1 MGVTFYVLIYCLLLL
16 LSTATSWDCRPFEEN
31 MPYTLATKWR
41 STKYDSDKVAW
52 VKNGVIYATCDTDL
66 SCVNYFDH
74 VTEIRTDL
82 NQDGFSWVNLTILN
96 ATRREAGVWTLKYIE
111 GIETQASI
119 IEQCNLKSY
128 VKAESVHCNAT
139 RTTDG
144 VSVQCVVTRVWPQ
157 AVCLFNTSLHD
168 TTIKYVKNETHR
180 HELNALTP
188 VYYNTVCSTKVFDES
203 SFDID
208 ISVFPNFAAGSNDDK
223 YSFRTSFHYSKI
235 DNTFVKVDRT
245 IKGREDNNVILMNE
259 TELSDPG
266 QVPNKAEQFKSVTVD
281 LTPSK
286 PERCDQSTDKYSLHI
301 VCAFL
306 LVLSSSF
313 KCQLLIKTDQGY
325 LHFQTEVTSS
335 EQTSFSPDCMFVV
348 PRTSL
353 KPDTYVATVILVEEG
368 KHHPG
373 NNRSITFQIDIE
385 PTLLANGT
393 SKFIQPASLKS
404 FLLFLLAASVVTLAV
419 ICLLAYRFRNV
430 LKSERV
436 RLCATR
442 SPSIHSGIYE
452 DIDERLS
459 SLSSSTQAREQAY
472 ANTTATRT
480 VLSV

>member
-31 MPYTLATKWR
+31 RPYTLATKWR
-41 STKYDSDKVAW
+41 PTKYDSDKVAW
-52 VKNGVIYATCDTDL
+52 VKNSVIYATCDTDL

-74 VTEIRTDL
+74 VTEIRTAL

-119 IEQCNLKSY
+119 IEQCDLKSY
-128 VKAESVHCNAT
+128 VKAESVHCNTT
-139 RTTDG
+139 RATDG

-157 AVCLFNTSLHD
+157 AVCIFNTSLHH
-168 TTIKYVKNETHR
+168 KNVTHR
-180 HELNALTP
+180 HELNAQTP
-188 VYYNTVCSTKVFDES
+188 VYYNTVCIANVLDTG
-203 SFDID
+203 SFDLD
-208 ISVFPNFAAGSNDDK
+208 ITVFPNFAGGRNDDK
-223 YSFRTSFHYSKI
+223 YSIRTSFHYNNI
-235 DNTFVKVDRT
+235 DNTFVKVDRKG
-245 IKGREDNNVILMNE
+245 KGREDNNVILINE

-286 PERCDQSTDKYSLHI
+286 PERCDQSSDKYSLHI
-301 VCAFL
+301 LCSFV

-313 KCQLLIKTDQGY
+313 QCQLLIKTDQGY
-325 LHFQTEVTSS
+325 LQFQSSLEQTEVTSN

-353 KPDTYVATVILVEEG
+353 KPDTYVATVILLAEG
-368 KHHPG
+368 KQHPG
-373 NNRSITFQIDIE
+373 NNRSITFHIDLE
-385 PTLLANGT
+385 PTLLANVT

-419 ICLLAYRFRNV
+419 ICLLAYKFRNV

-436 RLCATR
+436 RLCVTR
-442 SPSIHSGIYE
+442 SPSVHSGVYE

-459 SLSSSTQAREQAY
+459 SLSSSTQGREQAY
-472 ANTTATRT
+472 VNTTATRT